1 MVCTDCAMPS
11 PCAQYKLT
19 DVILHCWQGAG
30 LLEGNPA
37 DPAWELGATSPLHKA
52 GLTTGSPCHVSKA
65 LQQNT
70 RWRFPADLGH
80 VRGNNLL
87 PSPGAAPAKES
98 GTSPIAQH
106 PPGTAQLP
114 ARKRAVSPGAQ
125 PVPTPGCHEVESP
138 RGTNTLGLMLTKD
151 AHPAQMLGVPGPRVC
166 TATAPAESRFTPV
179 QGVHGQ
185 EALLCL
191 ADTHPGALGSTLHA
205 PVLLGQNPGW
215 KEGCETILTRER
227 DHCCAVTGRECLVAQ
242 HTHPTTPVLAS
253 KSPGL

>member
-125 PVPTPGCHEVESP
+125 PVPNSWMSRSGVTKRDQHAWPDADQRCTPSSDA
-138 RGTNTLGLMLTKD
+138 RSAGT
-151 AHPAQMLGVPGPRVC
+151 PRVH
-166 TATAPAESRFTPV
+166 S
-179 QGVHGQ
+179 H
-185 EALLCL
+185 
-191 ADTHPGALGSTLHA
+191 ST
-205 PVLLGQNPGW
+205 
-215 KEGCETILTRER
+215 C
-227 DHCCAVTGRECLVAQ
+227 
-242 HTHPTTPVLAS
+242 
-253 KSPGL
+253 